1 MKIPP
6 LFYDTKFITDFKEK
20 EELFD
25 SFLKKQSP
33 LICIAS
39 KFIVLI
45 KKIV

>member
-25 SFLKKQSP
+25 SFKKAMP
-33 LICIAS
+33 FNLHCE
-39 KFIVLI
+39 
-45 KKIV
+45 